1 MLEALIPYITAPEKT
16 LIEDLPLIGPLKLQL
31 FGPLVAVGVIVGW
44 FRCLKYAKLKDLD
57 EYLFRDYLFWLL
69 VAAFTISHWVS
80 VVFYFPHQI
89 EEDPL
94 VLIQIWNGLS
104 SVGGF
109 FGAFVGMML
118 YLRWYCGRLP
128 NVGKQPV
135 MVYADATIFGLLIGW
150 CFGRMGCSIVHDHP
164 GKVVPEGTFLAV
176 GPWPDGSWRYDLG
189 LVELMFAVS
198 LMAFVYLFS
207 NWKQWPPGRL
217 TGLVAAAYAPFR
229 FYLDSLR
236 ADEVARKVIATP
248 DARYAGLTPAQ
259 WFTIAFF
266 LAGLYL
272 LFFRKPKDADFAYAK
287 DSDRRKREE
296 AEAQRVAG
304 SGTAGKPAPAAEAE
318 EEEDDDDDD
327 DDSAPGPNGK
337 AHADAA
343 DEPDEPDEPA
353 TAAEPAKADEPDE
366 PDDGDPPKA

>member
-1 MLEALIPYITAPEKT
+1 MLEAFIPYIVAPEHT
-16 LIEDLPLIGPLKLQL
+16 LIEDLPFIGPLKLQL
-31 FGPLVAVGVIVGW
+31 FGPLVAIGVVVGW
-44 FRCLKYAKLKDLD
+44 FRCLKYARIKDLD

-80 VVFYFPHQI
+80 VIFYFPDKIQN
-89 EEDPL
+89 DPL
-94 VLIQIWNGLS
+94 VLLQIWNGLS

-128 NVGKQPV
+128 HVGKQPV
-135 MVYADATIFGLLIGW
+135 MVYADATIFGLLAGW
-150 CFGRMGCSIVHDHP
+150 CFGRTGCSLVHDHP

-198 LMAFVYLFS
+198 LMAFVYFFTK
-207 NWKQWPPGRL
+207 WDKWPPGRL
-217 TGLVAAAYAPFR
+217 TGLVATAYAPFR

-236 ADEVARKVIATP
+236 ADEKAHRVISDP
-248 DARYAGLTPAQ
+248 DLRYAGLTPAQ
-259 WFTIAFF
+259 WFTIAFL

-272 LFFRKPKDADFAYAK
+272 LFFRRPTDGDFAYAK

-296 AEAQRVAG
+296 AEAQKLAD
-304 SGTAGKPAPAAEAE
+304 TEAAKKKAAADEDD
-318 EEEDDDDDD
+318 EDDDE
-327 DDSAPGPNGK
+327 APGPNGK
-337 AHADAA
+337 AHDDDAAA
-343 DEPDEPDEPA
+343 DEDD
-353 TAAEPAKADEPDE
+353 KA
-366 PDDGDPPKA
+366 

>member
-1 MLEALIPYITAPEKT
+1 MLEAFIPYITAPEYT
-16 LIEDLPLIGPLKLQL
+16 LHPDVPLIGPLKLQF
-31 FGPLVAVGVIVGW
+31 FGPLVATGVIIGW
-44 FRCLKYAKLKDLD
+44 YRCLKYARIKDLD

-80 VVFYFPHQI
+80 VIFYFPHQI

-94 VLIQIWNGLS
+94 VLLQIWNGLS

-150 CFGRMGCSIVHDHP
+150 CFGRAGCSLVHDHP

-176 GPWPDGSWRYDLG
+176 GPWPDGTFRYDLG
-189 LVELMFAVS
+189 LVEFMFAVS
-198 LMAFVYLFS
+198 LMAFVYFVTK
-207 NWKQWPPGRL
+207 WDKWPPGRL
-217 TGLVAAAYAPFR
+217 VGLVATAYAPFR
-229 FYLDSLR
+229 FFLDSLR
-236 ADEVARKVIATP
+236 ADEKAARVISTP

-259 WFTIAFF
+259 WFTIAF
-266 LAGLYL
+266 LLVGLWL
-272 LFFRKPKDADFAYAK
+272 LFVRKPKDSDFAYAK

-296 AEAQRVAG
+296 AENAKAAG
-304 SGTAGKPAPAAEAE
+304 AEPPKAAAVDDENDDE
-318 EEEDDDDDD
+318 DEDEDDDE
-327 DDSAPGPNGK
+327 APGPNGK
-337 AHADAA
+337 AHDDAPADDDDTPA
-343 DEPDEPDEPA
+343 DEKTDEKKNDDDE
-353 TAAEPAKADEPDE
+353 KA
-366 PDDGDPPKA
+366 

>member
-304 SGTAGKPAPAAEAE
+304 SGTAGKPAPAAEE
-318 EEEDDDDDD
+318 EEEEEEEDDD

>member
-1 MLEALIPYITAPEKT
+1 MLEAFIPYITAPEKT

-44 FRCLKYAKLKDLD
+44 FRCLKYARLKDLD

-80 VVFYFPHQI
+80 VIFYFPHQI

-150 CFGRMGCSIVHDHP
+150 CFGRAGCSLVHDHP

-189 LVELMFAVS
+189 LVEFMFAVS
-198 LMAFVYLFS
+198 LMAFVYLVS
-207 NWKQWPPGRL
+207 KWREWPPGRL
-217 TGLVAAAYAPFR
+217 TGLVAASYAPFR

-236 ADEVARKVIATP
+236 ADEIARKVITTP
-248 DARYAGLTPAQ
+248 DARYAGLTTAQ
-259 WFTIAFF
+259 WFTIAF
-266 LAGLYL
+266 LLVGLWL
-272 LFFRKPKDADFAYAK
+272 LFGRRPTDSDFAYAK

-296 AEAQRVAG
+296 AEA
-304 SGTAGKPAPAAEAE
+304 KKAADAE
-318 EEEDDDDDD
+318 ETKKAAAVDDDD
-327 DDSAPGPNGK
+327 DDSDDDAPGPNGK
-337 AHADAA
+337 AHADEKATSEADPA
-343 DEPDEPDEPA
+343 DEKATGEADPTDEKTDKKTDDDDE
-353 TAAEPAKADEPDE
+353 KA
-366 PDDGDPPKA
+366 

>member
-1 MLEALIPYITAPEKT
+1 MLEAFIPYITAPEHT
-16 LIEDLPLIGPLKLQL
+16 LAKDVPLIGDLKLQF
-31 FGPLVAVGVIVGW
+31 FGPLVAVGVILGW
-44 FRCLKYAKLKDLD
+44 YRCLKYAKLKDLD

-80 VVFYFPHQI
+80 VIFYFPDQI
-89 EEDPL
+89 EKDPL
-94 VLIQIWNGLS
+94 VLLQIWNGLS

-128 NVGKQPV
+128 HIGKQPV

-150 CFGRMGCSIVHDHP
+150 CFGRLGCSLVHDHP

-176 GPWPDGSWRYDLG
+176 GPWPDGTFRYDLG
-189 LVELMFAVS
+189 LVEFFFAVS
-198 LMAFVYLFS
+198 LCSFVYLVT
-207 NWKQWPPGRL
+207 NWQKWPPGRL

-236 ADEVARKVIATP
+236 ADEPSKVISTP
-248 DARYAGLTPAQ
+248 DLRYAGLTTAQ

-266 LAGLYL
+266 LVGLWL
-272 LFFRKPKDADFAYAK
+272 LFGRRPTDSDFAYAK

-296 AEAQRVAG
+296 AEAQKAADADA
-304 SGTAGKPAPAAEAE
+304 TKQAADAEAD
-318 EEEDDDDDD
+318 EEEDDD
-327 DDSAPGPNGK
+327 SNEEAPGPNGK
-337 AHADAA
+337 AH
-343 DEPDEPDEPA
+343 DEPA
-353 TAAEPAKADEPDE
+353 GKKADDDE
-366 PDDGDPPKA
+366 KA